1 MAIRCSQFIFKDK
14 AGLYSEKAGMENAV
28 LAAAAS
34 SSSAAVAPPVSVPR
48 PVLTQEDLKRIAA
61 YKAVDFV
68 ESGMVV
74 GLGTGSTACHAVA
87 RIAELLRLGKLKNV
101 VGIPTSK
108 KTEEQALALGLP
120 LSDLVAYPSVDVAID
135 GADEVD
141 PWFNLIKGRGGS
153 LYREKMVE
161 SRCGRFVV
169 IVDESKLVKKLGE
182 GGHAMPVEV
191 VPFGWNVTLEKLQ
204 SLFKSSGC
212 VAQLRTGSDGK
223 PFLTDN
229 LNYIV
234 NLFFK
239 NGIEDIHSASDAI
252 KRVVGVVEHGMFI
265 DMTTTLI
272 VAGTD
277 GVTLKNKSDLC
288 LHKDA

>member
-1 MAIRCSQFIFKDK
+1 MAIPCTQFIFSDK
-14 AGLYSEKAGMENAV
+14 ASLYSEKPGMEKAV
-28 LAAAAS
+28 LATS
-34 SSSAAVAPPVSVPR
+34 SSVPR

-87 RIAELLRLGKLKNV
+87 RIAELLRLGKLQNV

-108 KTEEQALALGLP
+108 KTEEQALSLGLP
-120 LSDLVAYPSVDVAID
+120 LSDLVTHPTVDIAID

-141 PWFNLIKGRGGS
+141 PCFNLIKGRGGS

-161 SRCGRFVV
+161 SRCGRFIV
-169 IVDESKLVKKLGE
+169 IVDKSKLVKKLGE
-182 GGHAMPVEV
+182 GGHAIPVEV
-191 VPFGWNVTLEKLQ
+191 VPFGWNVTLKKLQ
-204 SLFKSSGC
+204 FLFKSSGC
-212 VAQLRTGSDGK
+212 VAQLRTCSDGK

-234 NLFFK
+234 NLYFE
-239 NGIEDIHSASDAI
+239 NGIDDLNSASDAV
-252 KRVVGVVEHGMFI
+252 KRIVGVVEHGMFL
-265 DMTTTLI
+265 DMTSTLI

-277 GVTLKNKSDLC
+277 GVILKNKSDLC
-288 LHKDA
+288 LHADA